1 MLQRKACENIYALN
15 RYRRLFIENDL
26 SIEKENKICKI
37 ISLNKSKIKIMKT
50 RVTRVNMLTKDTK
63 TYLKTFRVKN
73 SYSFC
78 RSLIN
83 KVFCGN

>member
-73 SYSFC
+73 SYFC
-78 RSLIN
+78 LQKLN
-83 KVFCGN
+83 KQGFLW